1 MGRNEAQDF
10 ASNDGA
16 LILHM
21 TPEQKQVFVD
31 GFKEMCRSSV
41 TTLTWGLVTG
51 IAMAKSTL
59 TLHEA
64 LAMSLFVYAGVS
76 QLAALPL
83 IAAGL
88 PAWMI
93 LVTSFVVNLRFV
105 IFSIGLQAHFA
116 YLPIWRR
123 VLLGYFTPDFS
134 YLFFIRRYPTPQTV
148 AEQRA
153 NTKHLQAYWLMGM
166 QFANWVL
173 WQIGSITG
181 ILFAHQI
188 PNSWGLEFAGAIA
201 LVAIIVPMLD
211 RSSARWAA
219 VTAAVV
225 AVMTYGMPFRLNILL
240 AIIAAIIVG
249 MKTDRSPKGQVP

>member
-1 MGRNEAQDF
+1 
-10 ASNDGA
+10 
-16 LILHM
+16 M
-21 TPEQKQVFVD
+21 TPEQKTVFID
-31 GFKEMCRSSV
+31 GAREMSRSCV
-41 TTLTWGLVTG
+41 TILTWGLVTG

-59 TLHEA
+59 TLYEA

-88 PAWMI
+88 PVWMI
-93 LVTSFVVNLRFV
+93 LVTSFMVNLRFV
-105 IFSIGLQAHFA
+105 IFSLGLQAHFA
-116 YLPIWRR
+116 YLPTWRR
-123 VLLGYFTPDFS
+123 VLLGYCTADFS
-134 YLFFIRRYPTPQTV
+134 YLFFMRRYSTPPSA

-153 NTKHLQAYWLMGM
+153 NTKHLQMYWLMGM
-166 QFANWVL
+166 QTTNWVL

-181 ILFAHQI
+181 ILFANQI

-219 VTAAVV
+219 VTAGAV
-225 AVMTYGMPFRLNILL
+225 AVMTYGMPFRLNIVL
-240 AIIAAIIVG
+240 AIITAIVVG
-249 MKTDRSPKGQVP
+249 MKTDKSPKGLIP

>member
-1 MGRNEAQDF
+1 
-10 ASNDGA
+10 
-16 LILHM
+16 M

-31 GFKEMCRSSV
+31 GFKEMSRSGV
-41 TTLTWGLVTG
+41 TTLIWGLVTG

-88 PAWMI
+88 PVWMI

-105 IFSIGLQAHFA
+105 IFSIGLQAHFS

-134 YLFFIRRYPTPQTV
+134 YLFFIRRYPTPQTT
-148 AEQRA
+148 AKQHA
-153 NTKHLQAYWLMGM
+153 NTAHLQTYYLMGL

-181 ILFAHQI
+181 ILFASQI

-201 LVAIIVPMLD
+201 LVVIIAPMLD
-211 RSSARWAA
+211 RAAARWAA
-219 VTAAVV
+219 VTAGAV
-225 AVMTYGMPFRLNILL
+225 AVMTYGLPFRLNIVL
-240 AIIAAIIVG
+240 AIIAAIVVG
-249 MKTDRSPKGQVP
+249 MKTDKSPKGLIP

>member
-1 MGRNEAQDF
+1 
-10 ASNDGA
+10 
-16 LILHM
+16 M

-31 GFKEMCRSSV
+31 GFKEMSRSGV
-41 TTLTWGLVTG
+41 TILTWGLVTG

-59 TLHEA
+59 TLYEA

-88 PAWMI
+88 PVWMI
-93 LVTSFVVNLRFV
+93 LVTSFMVNLRFV
-105 IFSIGLQAHFA
+105 IFSLGLQAHFA
-116 YLPIWRR
+116 YLPTWRR
-123 VLLGYFTPDFS
+123 VLLGYCTADFS
-134 YLFFIRRYPTPQTV
+134 YLFFIRRYPTPQTI

-153 NTKHLQAYWLMGM
+153 NTKHLQMYWLMGM
-166 QFANWVL
+166 QISNWVL

-181 ILFAHQI
+181 ILFANQI

-211 RSSARWAA
+211 RDSARWAA
-219 VTAAVV
+219 VTAGVV
-225 AVMTYGMPFRLNILL
+225 AVMAYGMPFRLNIVL
-240 AIIAAIIVG
+240 AIVAAIVVG
-249 MKTDRSPKGQVP
+249 IKTDKSPKGITP

>member
-1 MGRNEAQDF
+1 
-10 ASNDGA
+10 
-16 LILHM
+16 M

-31 GFKEMCRSSV
+31 GFKEMSRSGV
-41 TTLTWGLVTG
+41 TILTWGLVTG

-59 TLHEA
+59 TLYEA

-88 PAWMI
+88 PVWMI
-93 LVTSFVVNLRFV
+93 LVTSFMVNLRFV
-105 IFSIGLQAHFA
+105 IFSLGLQAHFA
-116 YLPIWRR
+116 YLPTWRR
-123 VLLGYFTPDFS
+123 VILGYCTADFS
-134 YLFFIRRYPTPQTV
+134 YLFFIRRYTTPQTI

-153 NTKHLQAYWLMGM
+153 NTKHLQMYWLMGM
-166 QFANWVL
+166 QISNWVL

-181 ILFAHQI
+181 ILFANQI

-211 RSSARWAA
+211 RDSARWAA
-219 VTAAVV
+219 VTAGVV
-225 AVMTYGMPFRLNILL
+225 AVMAYGMPFRLNIVL
-240 AIIAAIIVG
+240 AIVAAIVVG
-249 MKTDRSPKGQVP
+249 MKTDKSPKGMTP